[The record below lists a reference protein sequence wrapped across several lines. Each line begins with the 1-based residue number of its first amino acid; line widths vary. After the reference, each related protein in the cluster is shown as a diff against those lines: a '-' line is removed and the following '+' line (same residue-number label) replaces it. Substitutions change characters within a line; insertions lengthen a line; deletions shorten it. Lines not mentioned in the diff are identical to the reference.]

1 MPPEVPA
8 LMWLLATAVF
18 CLVVVLYALLS
29 YSAAQRAALQRL
41 RDRIAA
47 DLHDDIGANLSQLTI
62 LSEVL
67 HHQAGAAD
75 PQLAH
80 SLKTMAHISRET
92 MSALGDIVWA
102 TNPQQD
108 GLTNLLRRMRRFAS
122 ETLPAAGIEFSF
134 HAPKL
139 KGELRLEAELR
150 RQVFLI
156 FKESLNNLVR
166 HSGCGRAAIELQLE
180 GAYLTLRIRDN
191 GSGFDCAQPAEGN
204 GLRNLQR
211 RAKTLG
217 ATLSITSSPK
227 GTAILLRARHGQTT
241 WQLARQRLAVL
252 RRQGQPQWQSVGAA
266 LHTYLNRGVTALEP
280 RPTLPSQSIS
290 EAVKAPPTR
299 H

>member
-1 MPPEVPA
+1 MPLEVPV
-8 LMWLLATAVF
+8 LIWLLATAVF
-18 CLVVVLYALLS
+18 CLVIVLYTLRG
-29 YSAAQRAALQRL
+29 YRKAQRAALQRL

-47 DLHDDIGANLSQLTI
+47 DLHDDIGANLSQLAI

-80 SLKTMAHISRET
+80 SLSTMADIARET

-102 TNPQQD
+102 TNPHQD

-122 ETLPAAGIEFSF
+122 DILPAAGVEFSF
-134 HAPKL
+134 HAPRL

-166 HSGCGRAAIELQLE
+166 HSGCSRAAIELQIE
-180 GAYLTLRIRDN
+180 GAYLTLHIRDN
-191 GSGFDCAQPAEGN
+191 GSGFDCAKHAEGN
-204 GLRNLQR
+204 GLRNLHR

-217 ATLSITSSPK
+217 ANLSITSSPK
-227 GTAILLRARHGQTT
+227 GTAIRLRAHHGQTT
-241 WQLARQRLAVL
+241 WQRARQRLAGL
-252 RRQGQPQWQSVGAA
+252 RRQGQQRWQLFRSA
-266 LHTYLNRGVTALEP
+266 LHTYLNRGVTVMEQ
-280 RPTLPSQSIS
+280 RPTLSSQPIS
-290 EAVKAPPTR
+290 AAVKKSLTR